1 MSIKISNLPA
11 AVAVNNEDLVPIV
24 QNGVTKRATAVLVR
38 PAYGTTANTA
48 CEGNDARLS
57 DSRTPTGAASG
68 DLTGNYPGP
77 ALTTTGVVALTYGS
91 AGEVGQFTVDNK
103 GRITSAAAV
112 AITPAAIGALATSQL
127 GSNVS
132 TFLTTPSSANL
143 AAALTDEV
151 GSGSVVFASG
161 VVGSGSAVLASGV
174 VGSGSAVLASGVIGS
189 GSAVL
194 NTSPTIAT
202 PTISTPTINGYIE
215 GNSDIGVVG
224 ASATLSI
231 ASSTVLTATLTAST
245 ACTFTMPPVGTGK
258 SFVLYL
264 KQAPTTGNGTAA
276 FTGVAWPGG
285 VAPVMTATAARLD
298 IFSFVSDGA
307 KWYGA
312 YIKNYTY

>member
-174 VGSGSAVLASGVIGS
+174 VGSGSAVLASGVVGS

-194 NTSPTIAT
+194 DTSPTIAT

-245 ACTFTMPPVGTGK
+245 ACTFTMPPVGAGK

-264 KQAPTTGNGTAA
+264 KQAPTTGNGTAT

-285 VAPVMTATAARLD
+285 AAPVMTATAARLD

-307 KWYGA
+307 KWYGNFT
-312 YIKNYTY
+312 KNYTY